1 MDPAV
6 TLRAASAADERLL
19 FDWVNDPATRRSAR
33 NRQPIAWPEHR
44 DWFAAKLAAADCAI
58 WIAEVDGDA
67 VGQVRLDRHDMSAEI
82 DIAVAPQH
90 RGHGY
95 GQAALL
101 ALAADHAMGT
111 DCLQAAVRMENDASL
126 AMFRNAGFIE
136 TSRADGFVN
145 LEKRISNS

>member
-1 MDPAV
+1 MDAAV
-6 TLRAASAADERLL
+6 TLRAASAADECRL
-19 FDWVNDPATRRSAR
+19 FDWANDPATRRSAR
-33 NRQPIAWPEHR
+33 NRQPIAWSEHR

-58 WIAEVDGDA
+58 WVAEVDGEA
-67 VGQVRLDRHDMSAEI
+67 VGQVRLDRHDVSAEI

-95 GQAALL
+95 GQAMLC
-101 ALAADHAMGT
+101 ALAADHAMGAT
-111 DCLQAAVRMENDASL
+111 CLQAAVRMDNDASL
-126 AMFRNAGFIE
+126 AMFRNAGFAE